1 MSVEIR
7 FAAPV
12 VEGAPDAA
20 RFERAARVVFGCAG
34 CDPDDELSIVLVSD
48 DEIRRLN
55 RVYRSRDLPTDVL
68 SFALDDGTAE
78 RGGAAVGG
86 TAEGGGAAVGGTA
99 EGGGAMV
106 AAAMTKPGRR
116 PASAKGKR
124 AGVLLGDVVI
134 SVETAGRQARRGGWS
149 LEEELN
155 RLLIHG
161 LLHVLGFDHEQGE
174 AEQARMKAEEARLAA
189 ALGAAGFGCA
199 SEETE

>member
-78 RGGAAVGG
+78 R
-86 TAEGGGAAVGGTA
+86 GGAAVGGTA